1 MPATATPSRFDGLA
15 VPTGDRLTPPAARRW
30 ACPRLDSARR
40 YSGAMERAEPAV
52 LIGSRLPSP
61 LGAGSLAAN
70 VVAHGATLIA
80 VLARDAGK
88 GAAAAQA
95 GRIRARAGVLAT
107 TNDIAFAAAM
117 RHLDAA
123 ARGDGDGIWLAL
135 ALGDAAGVA
144 LVIAETSAD
153 LALLAADLA
162 SLVDG
167 SRRVDCIGISRL
179 AAAAASCAAL
189 LVSVNLVVGEGDGR
203 LAAAV
208 EAANQAARAAAIDS
222 L

>member
-1 MPATATPSRFDGLA
+1 MDH
-15 VPTGDRLTPPAARRW
+15 
-30 ACPRLDSARR
+30 
-40 YSGAMERAEPAV
+40 AEPEV
-52 LIGSRLPSP
+52 LIDSRLPSP
-61 LGAGSLAAN
+61 LGAGGLAAN
-70 VVAHGATLIA
+70 VVAHGATMIA
-80 VLARDAGK
+80 ILARDAGN

-135 ALGDAAGVA
+135 ALGDAAGV
-144 LVIAETSAD
+144 LRVIAETAAD

-167 SRRVDCIGISRL
+167 SRRVDCIGISQL

-189 LVSVNLVVGEGDGR
+189 LVRENLVVGEGDGR
-203 LAAAV
+203 LAAAI
-208 EAANQAARAAAIDS
+208 EAANEAARAAASDG